1 MMMRYLILI
10 LLLGCGACAS
20 SKKQQPHTPVE
31 PDASRYRA
39 DAYTAFA
46 FDSLEQGKPET
57 ARRQADSA
65 LLASATSNAL
75 HARALAALALEDTA
89 GAGTYFQKALDA
101 QGGNSDAVLLLNYGT
116 FLCNEGQTSE
126 GLAMLRRA
134 AKAAPSEEG
143 RIKLLSAS
151 CTERPKAAKRGLDQ
165 HRTPELNGFWDE

>member
-20 SKKQQPHTPVE
+20 SNKQPHTPVE
-31 PDASRYRA
+31 SDASRYRA

-46 FDSLEQGKPET
+46 FESLEQGKPET

-65 LLASATSNAL
+65 LIASATSNAL
-75 HARALAALALEDTA
+75 HARALAALALEDAA
-89 GAGTYFQKALDA
+89 GARTYFQKALDA

-116 FLCNEGQTSE
+116 FLCNERQTSE
-126 GLAMLRRA
+126 GLVLLRRA
-134 AKAAPSEEG
+134 AKAAPSEES